1 MALTPA
7 HPLAMV
13 LWLSHLFMTLS
24 VSPKIKKTLLLIYVQ
39 TVHCM
44 KTVVHEELH
53 TVVLWSS
60 RYHHEQESDRTFC
73 WLSFPILSSWLTWP
87 IRPKTRGGYVHS
99 KSFPEFHSLKN
110 IKNFELFKSINLYII
125 SINIYVFLE
134 RHTCYL
140 KWHKICILLAFEN
153 MNFVSTS

>member
-24 VSPKIKKTLLLIYVQ
+24 VSPKIKKNIIINLCTNCTLYENCS
-39 TVHCM
+39 TWRA
-44 KTVVHEELH
+44 